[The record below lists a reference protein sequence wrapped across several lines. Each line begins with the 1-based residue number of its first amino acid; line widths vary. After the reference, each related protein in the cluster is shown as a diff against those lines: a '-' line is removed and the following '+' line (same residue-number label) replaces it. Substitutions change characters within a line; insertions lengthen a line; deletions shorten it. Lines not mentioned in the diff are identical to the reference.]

1 MAKTKSKKGGKRLT
15 RAQLIERLEAFFS
28 SNPNET
34 FSLKQIFKLLHLDT
48 HPLKML
54 AIDIMEEMT
63 WDDFLIKISDT
74 SYKLADNTQTL
85 VGTFQAKANGRNSVI
100 PDGSE
105 TPVFVA
111 ERNSLFA
118 MNGDKVQIMMMAR
131 KRNHI
136 REARVVEI
144 IQRKKDQFVG
154 KLKVDK
160 GFAYLLPTETITTN
174 IIIPKDKLKK
184 GKTNDKAVVKV
195 LSWPDGEQ
203 RSIIAEV
210 VDILGKQ
217 GDNDAEMHTILAQY
231 GLPYKYPK
239 EVEDAANKI
248 PDTITKEELEKREDF
263 RDVWTCTIDPHDAKD
278 FDDALSIRKEGNLW
292 EVGVHI
298 ADVSHYVTEGSIID
312 KEAQKRATSVYL
324 VDRTIPMLPER
335 LCNYICS
342 LRPDEEKLAYSV
354 IFLLDEEA
362 NIKKYRIVHTVIKS
376 NRRYAYE
383 EVQAVIESS
392 RPGIMNRDKID
403 DPYSEQLLT
412 LDRLA
417 KKLRERRF
425 KNGSVRFDREEM
437 RFDIDE
443 KGKPIR
449 CYVKRSQDANKLIEE
464 FMLLANKTVAEHVG
478 KVKKTKG
485 GKPAK
490 AKTLPYRI
498 HDSPDPQKME
508 TLRSF
513 VTKFG
518 YKMKSTGTKGA
529 TARAVNTLM
538 DEIEGKPESNAIQM
552 VALRAMMKAKYSVH
566 NIGHFGLA
574 FDYYTHFT
582 SPIRRYPD
590 TMVHRLLTRYEE
602 GGKSASEEKY
612 EELCEHSSQQEQ
624 TAAMA
629 ERDSIK
635 YKMVEFMG
643 QFVGEEFE
651 AHISGLTSYGIY
663 CEIDENHCEG
673 MISLQ
678 DLKDDYYDF
687 DEKNFCL
694 IGRRH
699 HNRYNLG
706 DPITIKVSK
715 ANVEKKQLDFVPAE

>member
-1 MAKTKSKKGGKRLT
+1 
-15 RAQLIERLEAFFS
+15 
-28 SNPNET
+28 
-34 FSLKQIFKLLHLDT
+34 
-48 HPLKML
+48 
-54 AIDIMEEMT
+54 
-63 WDDFLIKISDT
+63 
-74 SYKLADNTQTL
+74 
-85 VGTFQAKANGRNSVI
+85 
-100 PDGSE
+100 
-105 TPVFVA
+105 
-111 ERNSLFA
+111 
-118 MNGDKVQIMMMAR
+118 
-131 KRNHI
+131 
-136 REARVVEI
+136 
-144 IQRKKDQFVG
+144 
-154 KLKVDK
+154 
-160 GFAYLLPTETITTN
+160 
-174 IIIPKDKLKK
+174 
-184 GKTNDKAVVKV
+184 
-195 LSWPDGEQ
+195 
-203 RSIIAEV
+203 
-210 VDILGKQ
+210 
-217 GDNDAEMHTILAQY
+217 
-231 GLPYKYPK
+231 
-239 EVEDAANKI
+239 
-248 PDTITKEELEKREDF
+248 
-263 RDVWTCTIDPHDAKD
+263 
-278 FDDALSIRKEGNLW
+278 
-292 EVGVHI
+292 
-298 ADVSHYVTEGSIID
+298 
-312 KEAQKRATSVYL
+312 
-324 VDRTIPMLPER
+324 
-335 LCNYICS
+335 
-342 LRPDEEKLAYSV
+342 
-354 IFLLDEEA
+354 
-362 NIKKYRIVHTVIKS
+362 
-376 NRRYAYE
+376 
-383 EVQAVIESS
+383 
-392 RPGIMNRDKID
+392 MNRDKVE

-449 CYVKRSQDANKLIEE
+449 CYVKKSQDANKLIEE

-478 KVKKTKG
+478 KVKKTKE
-485 GKPAK
+485 GKPVK

-518 YKMKSTGTKGA
+518 YKMKSTSTKGA

-602 GGKSASEEKY
+602 GGKSANENKY

-624 TAAMA
+624 IAAMA

-694 IGRRH
+694 VGRRH

>member
-1 MAKTKSKKGGKRLT
+1 MAKTRSKKGGKRLT
-15 RAQLIERLEAFFS
+15 RAQMIEKLETFFS

-34 FSLKQIFKLLHLDT
+34 FTLKQIFKLLHLDT

-54 AIDIMEEMT
+54 AIDIMEEMA
-63 WDDFLIKISDT
+63 WDDYLIKISDT

-105 TPVFVA
+105 TPIFVA

-118 MNGDKVQIMMMAR
+118 MNGDRVQIMMMAR

-144 IQRKKDQFVG
+144 LQRKKDQFVG

-195 LSWPDGEQ
+195 ISWPDGEQ

-210 VDILGKQ
+210 IDILGKQ

-312 KEAQKRATSVYL
+312 KEAQQRATSVYL

-342 LRPDEEKLAYSV
+342 LRPNEEKLAYSV
-354 IFLLDEEA
+354 IFLLDDEA

-376 NRRYAYE
+376 DRRYAYE

-392 RPGIMNRDKID
+392 RPGIMNRDKVE
-403 DPYSEQLLT
+403 DPYSEQLLA
-412 LDRLA
+412 LDKLA

-449 CYVKRSQDANKLIEE
+449 CYVKKSQDANKLIEE

-478 KVKKTKG
+478 KVKKTKE
-485 GKPAK
+485 GKPVK

-518 YKMKSTGTKGA
+518 YKMKSTSTKGA

-602 GGKSASEEKY
+602 GGKSANENKY

-624 TAAMA
+624 IAAMA

-694 IGRRH
+694 VGRRH

>member
-1 MAKTKSKKGGKRLT
+1 MAKTRSKKGGKRLT
-15 RAQLIERLEAFFS
+15 RAQMIEKLETFFS

-34 FSLKQIFKLLHLDT
+34 FTLKQIFKLLHLDT

-54 AIDIMEEMT
+54 AIDIMEEMA
-63 WDDFLIKISDT
+63 WDDYLIKISDT

-105 TPVFVA
+105 TPIFVA

-118 MNGDKVQIMMMAR
+118 MNGDRVQIMMMAR

-144 IQRKKDQFVG
+144 LQRKKDQFVG

-195 LSWPDGEQ
+195 ISWPDGEQ

-210 VDILGKQ
+210 IDILGKQ

-312 KEAQKRATSVYL
+312 KEAQQRATSVYL

-342 LRPDEEKLAYSV
+342 LRPNEEKLAYSV
-354 IFLLDEEA
+354 IFLLDDEA
-362 NIKKYRIVHTVIKS
+362 NVKKYRIVHTVIKS

-392 RPGIMNRDKID
+392 RPGIMNRDKVE
-403 DPYSEQLLT
+403 DPYSEQLLA
-412 LDRLA
+412 LDKLA

-449 CYVKRSQDANKLIEE
+449 CYVKKSQDANKLIEE

-478 KVKKTKG
+478 KVKKTKE
-485 GKPAK
+485 GKPVK

-518 YKMKSTGTKGA
+518 YKMKSTSTKGA

-602 GGKSASEEKY
+602 GGKSANENKY

-624 TAAMA
+624 IAAMA

-694 IGRRH
+694 VGRRH